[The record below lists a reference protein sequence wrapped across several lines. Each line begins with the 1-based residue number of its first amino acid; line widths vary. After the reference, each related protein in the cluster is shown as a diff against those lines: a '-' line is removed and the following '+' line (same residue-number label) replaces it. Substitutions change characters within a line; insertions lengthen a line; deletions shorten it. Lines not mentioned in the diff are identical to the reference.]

1 MTQASPHPQGQ
12 YVPATRHGALIF
24 TAGMTPRRDGVLQAT
39 GPVSADAPLESY
51 RAAVELACENAIYA
65 AASLLAE
72 GERLDTV
79 LSMTIYVLAEAGFID
94 HAAFADMATA
104 CVKRM
109 VPTSGLPARTTV
121 GVFTLP
127 SEAPVEIQL
136 IAAA

>member
-1 MTQASPHPQGQ
+1 M
-12 YVPATRHGALIF
+12 
-24 TAGMTPRRDGVLQAT
+24 
-39 GPVSADAPLESY
+39 
-51 RAAVELACENAIYA
+51 ELACENAIHA

-79 LSMTIYVLAEAGFID
+79 LSMTIYVLAEAGFV
-94 HAAFADMATA
+94 DMATA

-136 IAAA
+136 IAAAA